1 MYLGRSTS
9 TYVDS
14 PNLGFTYFNF
24 LGGYQLKKTPCMSF
38 VCGAILVGFIGYIYG
53 FIAYNAT
60 FIVGTGPTINL
71 GDILFGGNLVRL
83 EKAIAST
90 ELWELVCV
98 AIAM

>member
-1 MYLGRSTS
+1 ML
-9 TYVDS
+9 
-14 PNLGFTYFNF
+14 
-24 LGGYQLKKTPCMSF
+24 
-38 VCGAILVGFIGYIYG
+38 
-53 FIAYNAT
+53 
-60 FIVGTGPTINL
+60 TINL